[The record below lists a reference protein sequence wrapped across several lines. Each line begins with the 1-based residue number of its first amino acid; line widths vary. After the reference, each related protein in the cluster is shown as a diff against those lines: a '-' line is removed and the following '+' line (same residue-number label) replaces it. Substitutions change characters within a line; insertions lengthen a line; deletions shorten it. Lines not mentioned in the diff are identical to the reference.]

1 MDDIKKI
8 ITTNFQKISQL
19 NETII
24 DIFFTHVHSM
34 KLEFTDIVSVTVW
47 YFIFGV
53 AHECIHLTTGI
64 LLGVINYEH
73 VIAHWKSMT
82 ADVLFHRQ
90 INIPCKESNST
101 CLYDWRLVLIRHAGW
116 LFSVI
121 LAIFIHQHYRHGK
134 AKTIGTYSFL
144 GSNWCSTA
152 AILTALDAMAT
163 DLLSLGKLS
172 FSDQSAFISTTIS
185 SNRFNS
191 VVLYCGNFG
200 VILLSGA
207 WFGNGG
213 KTALDILEKMIHVTM
228 MRGAQSGESQT
239 SV

>member
-1 MDDIKKI
+1 
-8 ITTNFQKISQL
+8 
-19 NETII
+19 
-24 DIFFTHVHSM
+24 M
-34 KLEFTDIVSVTVW
+34 KLEFSDIVSLTAW

-64 LLGVINYEH
+64 LLGVINYGH
-73 VIAHWKSMT
+73 VVAHWKSMA

-90 INIPCKESNST
+90 ITIPCTELNST
-101 CLYDWRLVLIRHAGW
+101 CLYDWRLVLIRHSGW

-121 LAIFIHQHYRHGK
+121 LAIFINHKRHRHHDK
-134 AKTIGTYSFL
+134 AKDIGAHSFL
-144 GSNWCSTA
+144 GSNWCFTA

-172 FSDQSAFISTTIS
+172 FSDQSSFVSTTIS

-191 VVLYCGNFG
+191 VVLHCGNFG

-213 KTALDILEKMIHVTM
+213 KTALDILEKMIQVTM
-228 MRGAQSGESQT
+228 MRGAQSGKFLCKP